1 MMKAHGSF
9 VSIFMILNG
18 LGDAEEICSEE
29 ICIPANYSKSSL
41 PKKDKVNE
49 IVLILTDIQIIDVND
64 FKSTITMN
72 LKMSLLWE
80 DPRVTPRANLSRKW
94 EPIGM
99 KIHY

>member
-1 MMKAHGSF
+1 
-9 VSIFMILNG
+9 MILNG

-49 IVLILTDIQIIDVND
+49 IVLILYIQIIDVND

-80 DPRVTPRANLSRKW
+80 DPRVTPSANLSRNW

-99 KIHY
+99 

>member
-72 LKMSLLWE
+72 LKMSLFWE
-80 DPRVTPRANLSRKW
+80 DPRVTPSANLSRKW

-99 KIHY
+99 